1 MKLLVTAFEPFG
13 GETLNPALEALN
25 RLGDSI
31 DTVKLIRVEV
41 PTSFKRALGA
51 VKRAIEAEEGEKPCA
66 VLMLGQAGGRSAL
79 TPERVAIN
87 IASARIPDNDGFM
100 PFEEPIVPGGPAA
113 YFSTLPIV
121 KLTEAIREAG
131 LPAAISN
138 SAGTFVCNSLMY
150 GVLHWL
156 ESEHPAIKAG
166 FMHVPYAPEQTA
178 AMTSPQPSMS
188 IQDIAR
194 GVEAALR
201 ALIMNI
207 K

>member
-1 MKLLVTAFEPFG
+1 MKLLITAFEPFG
-13 GETLNPALEALN
+13 GEKINPALEALR

-31 DTVKLIRVEV
+31 DTVKLIKAEV
-41 PTSFKRALGA
+41 PTSFERAADA
-51 VKRAIEAEEGEKPCA
+51 VKRKIEEEKGEKPCC

-87 IASARIPDNDGFM
+87 IASARIPDNDGRM
-100 PFEEPIVPGGPAA
+100 PFEEPIVPDGPAA
-113 YFSTLPIV
+113 YFSTLPIL
-121 KLTEAIREAG
+121 KITEAIRETG

-166 FMHVPYAPEQTA
+166 FMHVPYSPEQTA
-178 AMTSPQPSMS
+178 AMASPQPSMS
-188 IQDIAR
+188 VADITR
-194 GVEAALR
+194 GVEAALC
-201 ALIMNI
+201 ALIANV